1 MSLISLK
8 KLCSKKEIIELVD
21 ELSQSLGIPFTLKD
35 LNGKMIIHQSHKCD
49 AGGNVSPKNQYQIVL
64 EGEIIG
70 WVEGDGRVKAI
81 AGLLELLARKELEK
95 KALAQEVLD
104 KYRELTLFY
113 NISEKILEI
122 VDPEKVANLVFEE
135 ARKFIKATQGAVMLF
150 DDSTGKLEAIAAFN
164 FDLEYT
170 TEYRTDIPWK
180 NEDFVYEVATLGRG
194 EIVNDV
200 ASDARFSGSQLPV
213 NSMIC
218 VPLKT
223 KNKIIGTSALGS
235 QTPVNYTAEDLKLMT
250 TLASQAA
257 SAINALLHENKL
269 KESRREALL
278 FRLASQIRLCLDGD
292 SILTIAL
299 KEIRKLLQIDR
310 CIFIWYI
317 PANFSPDVGKSYGV
331 KNEEENVDFFSNW
344 LVVKEAIKPN
354 IPEIIH
360 HYAPDYLT
368 FQITGWTQ
376 ELLGMK
382 VIRIDDISFIKDA
395 GIRELLREQGLW
407 SLLAV
412 PLETRSGKIGAIACQ
427 NYHNARPWS
436 DDEVELLQSV
446 AIQLAI
452 ALDQAELY
460 QQTQTAKE
468 IAQAKAE
475 ELQKALEDLKK
486 TEVQLIQSEKMSS
499 LGQMVAG
506 VAHEINNPVNFIHG
520 NLNYLQDYVKDLLEL
535 VEMYQQA
542 YPQPTLTIQKAI
554 EDIDLH
560 FLIEDLPQVLNSMRM
575 GTERIQEIVQA
586 LRNFSRLDEAQMKSV
601 DIHSGIESTLL
612 ILRDRLKAKPGY
624 PTIEVIKEYGNL
636 PKIECYAGQLNQ
648 VFMNLLAN
656 AIDALENAVETG
668 LIGERSPT
676 IWIRTELSQANANP
690 QIKPPLF
697 ANAGQNGNQPG
708 KQEPMDPLNSERA
721 IIRIIDNGSGIPEE
735 LQKRLFDPFFTT
747 KPVGKGTGLGLSISY
762 QIIVEKH
769 RGKLECIST
778 LGSGT
783 EFVISLPVQ
792 QTKPQATEGNLAKA
806 KNRS

>member
-8 KLCSKKEIIELVD
+8 KLCSKKEILELVD
-21 ELSQSLGIPFTLKD
+21 ELSHLEISFTLKD
-35 LNGKMIIHQSHKCD
+35 LNGKIIIHQSHKNT
-49 AGGNVSPKNQYQIVL
+49 GSNVLPPNQYQIVL
-64 EGEIIG
+64 EGKIIG
-70 WVEGDGRVKAI
+70 WVEGNERAKAI
-81 AGLLELLARKELEK
+81 ARLLEVLARKELEK
-95 KALAQEVLD
+95 KALAQELLD

-135 ARKFIKATQGAVMLF
+135 ARKFIKATQGVVMLF
-150 DDSTGKLEAIAAFN
+150 DDSTGKLETIAAF
-164 FDLEYT
+164 DSDPEYA
-170 TEYRTDIPWK
+170 TEYQTYLPWK
-180 NEDFVYEVATLGRG
+180 SENFVYEVATYGRG
-194 EIVNDV
+194 KIVNDV
-200 ASDARFSGSQLPV
+200 SSDARFSDNQPPV

-223 KNKIIGTSALGS
+223 KNKIIGAIALGS
-235 QTPVNYTAEDLKLMT
+235 KTPVNYTAEDLKLMT

-269 KESRREALL
+269 KESRIEALL
-278 FRLASQIRLCLDGD
+278 FRLSSQIRLSLD
-292 SILTIAL
+292 SNSVLNIAL

-310 CIFIWYI
+310 CIFMWYR
-317 PANFSPDVGKSYGV
+317 PALLPELVRITGV
-331 KNEEENVDFFSNW
+331 KNNEQNVENFRDW
-344 LVVKEAIKPN
+344 LVVNEATKPN
-354 IPEIIH
+354 LPVVIN
-360 HYAPDYLT
+360 HYPDYLT
-368 FQITGWTQ
+368 FPTTRWTQ
-376 ELLGMK
+376 ELLAMK
-382 VIRIDDISFIKDA
+382 VIRIDDISFLKDA
-395 GIRELLREQGLW
+395 GIKELLRDQGLW

-412 PLETRSGKIGAIACQ
+412 PLETRSGKIGAIACENYQ
-427 NYHNARPWS
+427 NVRPWS

-475 ELQKALEDLKK
+475 ELQKTLEELKK
-486 TEVQLIQSEKMSS
+486 TEIQLIQSEKMSS
-499 LGQMVAG
+499 LGQLVAG

-520 NLNYLQDYVKDLLEL
+520 NLNYLQDYVKDLLGL
-535 VEMYQQA
+535 MEMYQQE
-542 YPQPTLTIQKAI
+542 YPNPPLTIQKAI

-560 FLIEDLPQVLNSMRM
+560 FLVEDLPQILNSMRM
-575 GTERIQEIVQA
+575 GTERIKEIVQA

-601 DIHSGIESTLL
+601 DIHSGIDSTLL
-612 ILRDRLKAKPGY
+612 ILRDRLKAKPEH
-624 PTIEVIKEYGNL
+624 PTIEVIKEYGDV

-648 VFMNLLAN
+648 VFMNLLTN
-656 AIDALENAVETG
+656 AIDALEDAVETG
-668 LIGERSPT
+668 LMDKRTPT
-676 IWIRTELSQANANP
+676 IWIRTELSKANANP
-690 QIKPPLF
+690 EIKPQLF
-697 ANAGQNGNQPG
+697 VNCTCGQNGNKQG
-708 KQEPMDPLNSERA
+708 NQEPIAPLNSDRV
-721 IIRIIDNGSGIPEE
+721 IVRIIDNGTGIPEE

-783 EFVISLPVQ
+783 EFIISLPIQ
-792 QTKPQATEGNLAKA
+792 QTKLQATEANIVKA
-806 KNRS
+806 NQRS